1 MTGSLLDNTAM
12 THHVAYEQPAALLL
26 QIDQEA
32 SARKAAELWV
42 DYDMK
47 RLDEMRAVE
56 RRRHDFH
63 ASTYGNIGFHYVE
76 PEAES
81 ALADINLESRLANL
95 CEHLLAKY

>member
-1 MTGSLLDNTAM
+1 MKAM
-12 THHVAYEQPAALLL
+12 THHVDYEQPVNLLL
-26 QIDQEA
+26 HTDQEA

-76 PEAES
+76 PEAEKV
-81 ALADINLESRLANL
+81 LADVNLEKRLAGL